1 MTPAHRLRF
10 PFALMATL
18 VLAMTCTA
26 RAASAADAPT
36 PLPQLAVAPY
46 MGTWYQVA
54 LYPNRFQ
61 AQCVSDTTA
70 TYRDLGAAGI
80 EVTNRCRLADGRI
93 DDVQGLARPPAGVSA
108 VRDGVLSPARLQV
121 SFLPA
126 WLRWTGIGWGNYWV
140 LHRADDGRFV
150 IVGEGTREYLWVL
163 SRTPRLAP
171 ADEAA
176 VRERLVAL
184 GYDLSR
190 LAPHPHSA
198 APAR

>member
-1 MTPAHRLRF
+1 MNPSPR
-10 PFALMATL
+10 P
-18 VLAMTCTA
+18 A
-26 RAASAADAPT
+26 RAAVVVTLMLALGGVSAAEPPV

-70 TYRDLGAAGI
+70 TYRDLGAKGI
-80 EVTNRCRLADGRI
+80 AVTNRCRQADGTM
-93 DDVQGLARPPAGVSA
+93 DDAEGLARPPAGVSA

-126 WLRWTGIGWGNYWV
+126 WLRWTGVGWGEYWV
-140 LHRADDGRFV
+140 LHRADDGRYV
-150 IVGEGTREYLWVL
+150 IIGEGSREYLWVL
-163 SRTPRLAP
+163 SRTPRLTP
-171 ADEAA
+171 ADDGA

-184 GYDLSR
+184 SYDLAR
-190 LAPHPHSA
+190 VVAHPQSA
-198 APAR
+198 SPAR